1 MYGRAVTRACLAQRP
16 PPAPHKRKEWMTGSN
31 HTHIHNSGCSTPLI
45 IDELHTT
52 SRANMQ
58 PPARA
63 PASTPC
69 SSPTPGVNPQATQ
82 HSRTHP
88 SVSPAFKPSC
98 WPAIFF
104 PPPAPVQQT
113 STKTADCRPVFLSC
127 NNYETRPARM
137 VTGSE
142 LAQSQHTHTDT
153 ESPHS
158 PSPNTHALPT
168 HCTTCH
174 PAPALN
180 VTFYCPRTLLV
191 YA

>member
-88 SVSPAFKPSC
+88 SVSPAFN
-98 WPAIFF
+98 PAVGQQYSSLH
-104 PPPAPVQQT
+104 PLLSNKRVQ
-113 STKTADCRPVFLSC
+113 RPLTVAQCS
-127 NNYETRPARM
+127 YHATTM
-137 VTGSE
+137 KQGQQGWS
-142 LAQSQHTHTDT
+142 LAQN
-153 ESPHS
+153 S
-158 PSPNTHALPT
+158 PSPNTHTQTPKALTRPVPT
-168 HCTTCH
+168 HTHCPLTVRPATQH
-174 PAPALN
+174 PL
-180 VTFYCPRTLLV
+180 
-191 YA
+191 

>member
-1 MYGRAVTRACLAQRP
+1 MNYTP
-16 PPAPHKRKEWMTGSN
+16 PHAPT
-31 HTHIHNSGCSTPLI
+31 CSH
-45 IDELHTT
+45 LHA
-52 SRANMQ
+52 RQ
-58 PPARA
+58 PARHA
-63 PASTPC
+63 RPQLPELTLKLPSTAAHTRVCASFKPFK
-69 SSPTPGVNPQATQ
+69 
-82 HSRTHP
+82 
-88 SVSPAFKPSC
+88 PAFKPSC